1 MNVLI
6 IGFGT
11 AGKHYFDLLKKN
23 KNVKNIYVLDDAKLP
38 KNKKYFQVSK
48 KEIQD
53 KDLQIRYAFICTP
66 SNLHYTYA
74 KICLNLNMNVLIE
87 KPFVLKLKHAS
98 DLIKITKIKKLKCW
112 TALQNRHN
120 TAVKKMASMV
130 KSNSFGKVALVD
142 CTMFWHRSK
151 KYYEGWRGKY
161 TSDGG
166 VLNNQAIHLLDM
178 LIYIFGPIKHFDAYA
193 GFDKKKLQAEDL
205 ILINFIHKN
214 GTASSF
220 KATTRA
226 NQDYR
231 SALDVV
237 GSKGRAL
244 IKGISL
250 NSYHYWKKAKF
261 KSSKKYSE
269 NFILGLGPKSGMGTG
284 HKKILGEFL
293 NEKIKRSSCNL
304 EISKNKYTLKIIH
317 SIYNNILKKNKLN
330 PIKNKE
336 SILGGI

>member
-120 TAVKKMASMV
+120 TAVKKWLV
-130 KSNSFGKVALVD
+130 WLRVTALV
-142 CTMFWHRSK
+142 K
-151 KYYEGWRGKY
+151 
-161 TSDGG
+161 
-166 VLNNQAIHLLDM
+166 LL
-178 LIYIFGPIKHFDAYA
+178 
-193 GFDKKKLQAEDL
+193 
-205 ILINFIHKN
+205 
-214 GTASSF
+214 
-220 KATTRA
+220 
-226 NQDYR
+226 
-231 SALDVV
+231 
-237 GSKGRAL
+237 
-244 IKGISL
+244 
-250 NSYHYWKKAKF
+250 
-261 KSSKKYSE
+261 
-269 NFILGLGPKSGMGTG
+269 
-284 HKKILGEFL
+284 
-293 NEKIKRSSCNL
+293 
-304 EISKNKYTLKIIH
+304 
-317 SIYNNILKKNKLN
+317 
-330 PIKNKE
+330 
-336 SILGGI
+336 